1 MVKVILL
8 FFILST
14 SIFVNAQTDSF
25 KCGEFFTH
33 YDTLMGENL
42 IVIWETPPTLKKC
55 SQKNVRA
62 LKELV
67 KKHTHYSC
75 VIVEMIINHRG
86 KPICFRFKPK
96 LREKIKEIFVE
107 ELKKLDFKPA
117 KQGEKE
123 IESIYMFRI

>member
-1 MVKVILL
+1 MVRV
-8 FFILST
+8 FILT
-14 SIFVNAQTDSF
+14 LMLFVNPFVNAQTDTLDCDKSF
-25 KCGEFFTH
+25 KY
-33 YDTLMGENL
+33 YDNLLGENL
-42 IVIWETPPTLKKC
+42 IVVWDTPPSIKKC

-96 LREKIKEIFVE
+96 LREKIKEIFIE